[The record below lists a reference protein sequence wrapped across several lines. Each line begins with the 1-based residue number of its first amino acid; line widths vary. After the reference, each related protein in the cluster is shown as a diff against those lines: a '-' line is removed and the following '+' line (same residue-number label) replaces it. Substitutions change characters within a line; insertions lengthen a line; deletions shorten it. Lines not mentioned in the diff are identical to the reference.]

1 MLGHLPLS
9 GWLIFVK
16 LAHDLTR
23 RCYCCSCR
31 ERAQCSA
38 VCRLSYLLGGR
49 GKRVLVRVLPLADN
63 SWREC
68 NERPCIEHGRCMI
81 NAAASFYFSFIQPSH
96 WMNVILFFITK
107 PTAYCFL
114 RRPDS
119 RSLSARTISVI
130 TLMDMQYERCV
141 QANRADHTSHRQ
153 RP

>member
-1 MLGHLPLS
+1 MQRTPLHGAWS
-9 GWLIFVK
+9 L
-16 LAHDLTR
+16 HDKR
-23 RCYCCSCR
+23 SR
-31 ERAQCSA
+31 
-38 VCRLSYLLGGR
+38 VVLLF
-49 GKRVLVRVLPLADN
+49 L
-63 SWREC
+63 
-68 NERPCIEHGRCMI
+68 
-81 NAAASFYFSFIQPSH
+81 H

-141 QANRADHTSHRQ
+141 QANRADHTPHRQ